1 MPFIAK
7 KRKKF
12 LNSNPPSVSVT
23 AIEKGIDRQRLPA
36 HVAIIMDGNGRWA
49 KQHFLKRVQGHE
61 KGADTVRTIVTA
73 SREIGIPVLTL
84 YAFSTEN
91 WQRSAIE
98 VSALMGLLKKFL
110 ASEKSVMIANGIRLN
125 AIGQI
130 ERLPRDVQDV
140 LFQTIEA
147 TRHNPGMVLNLALSY
162 GARAEIVRMAQ
173 ILAKKT
179 RTGNLDPNS
188 ITEETVS
195 AHLYTHNLPD
205 PDLLIRTSGE
215 MRISNF
221 LLWQIAYSELHIT
234 KTLWPDFSRDEF
246 LDILKD
252 YQLRERR
259 FGNA

>member
-1 MPFIAK
+1 M
-7 KRKKF
+7 
-12 LNSNPPSVSVT
+12 NSNLPPVEV
-23 AIEKGIDRQRLPA
+23 AALEKGIDLQHLPA

-49 KQHFLKRVQGHE
+49 KQRLLNRINGHE
-61 KGADTVRTIVTA
+61 RGAETVRTIVTA
-73 SREIGIPVLTL
+73 SREIGIPALTL

-98 VSALMGLLKKFL
+98 VSALMSLLKKFL
-110 ASEKSVMIANGIRLN
+110 ETEKPVMMANGIRLN

-130 ERLPRDVQDV
+130 ERLPRDVQDA

-162 GARAEIVRMAQ
+162 GARAEIVRMTR
-173 ILAKKT
+173 ILAEKAIA
-179 RTGNLDPNS
+179 GSLDPQS

-234 KTLWPDFSRDEF
+234 KTLWPDFSRNEY

-252 YQLRERR
+252 YQQRNRR